1 MHDPDREPRYDASSE
16 QALLRHLH
24 GADLENRRNASYCLG
39 DVKEPTL
46 ATLQALLAASGDSD
60 EEVAQAA
67 MHSVAQLGPRL
78 PAGAVEA
85 LLEATRAPQSLVRE
99 AAIHGLGNLE
109 IADAAA
115 RRRCVER
122 LQELLDDAASRAVAC
137 ENLGFFGA
145 ETRLAIPRM
154 VAMLDGELAPEARTA
169 ILQTIGNAYLN
180 ERDCPAEVRARVARE
195 QESLH
200 PGVKSMAVWC
210 VQVLGPPDPPSKEE
224 LLARYA
230 NLQKKAEDLQQR
242 MHQAARAHSPSTS
255 TLMMRWLM
263 IVGGAIL
270 LFGGGWWL
278 FGGWGI
284 LGAIALPV
292 VAFFGYVVLEPVVV
306 GKMQPLGVLSIAVDG
321 EVVRFHSTL
330 DDAKLPAALLAQLDR
345 LMLRYALGE
354 RLSAPQTKLIAGVRA
369 RLASPNEVPRA
380 EPGAAGAPLLT
391 VGRNNLGLTYSFTS
405 SIGGGE
411 NVGDKADVCLALI
424 GYGLSRP
431 DGGKLAQALQQY
443 CDHVERKGR
452 SRALRSS
459 GKLLL

>member
-16 QALLRHLH
+16 QALLQHLH

-39 DVKEPTL
+39 DVTAPTL
-46 ATLQALLAASGDSD
+46 ATLQALLAASADSD
-60 EEVAQAA
+60 EELARAA
-67 MHSVAQLGPRL
+67 MHSVAQIGPRL
-78 PAGAVEA
+78 PAGAVEP
-85 LLEATRAPQSLVRE
+85 LLEATWAPQPLVRE
-99 AAIHGLGNLE
+99 AAVHGLGNLE
-109 IADAAA
+109 IDDPAA
-115 RRRCVER
+115 RRRCVAR
-122 LQELLDDAASRAVAC
+122 LQELLDDAETHAVAC

-145 ETRLAIPRM
+145 ETRLAIPRL

-180 ERDCPAEVRARVARE
+180 ERDSPAEVRARVARE
-195 QESLH
+195 QESPH

-210 VQVLGPPDPPSKEE
+210 VQVLGPPSK
-224 LLARYA
+224 A
-230 NLQKKAEDLQQR
+230 
-242 MHQAARAHSPSTS
+242 MHQAARAHGPSS
-255 TLMMRWLM
+255 GTLVMRWLM
-263 IVGGAIL
+263 IVGGAIV

-292 VAFFGYVVLEPVVV
+292 VAFFGYVLLEPVVI
-306 GKMQPLGVLSIAVDG
+306 GKLQPLGVLSIAVEG
-321 EVVRFHSTL
+321 ETVRFHSTL
-330 DDAKLPAALLAQLDR
+330 DDDKLPAALLAQLDR
-345 LMLRYALGE
+345 LMLRYAMGE
-354 RLSAPQTKLIAGVRA
+354 RLSAMQTKLIAGVRA
-369 RLASPNEVPRA
+369 QLAGEAGPRA
-380 EPGAAGAPLLT
+380 APGAANQPLLT

-411 NVGDKADVCLALI
+411 NVGDKAEVCLALI

-431 DGGKLAQALQQY
+431 DGKKLAQALQQY

-452 SRALRSS
+452 SRALRQS